1 MFNLALILDSTTNF
15 AVYAIM
21 NRRFRVTLCALLHC
35 QCDSHAGERNQR
47 ARLSSAAVTASG
59 ATRSS
64 RLLAAASGAASSPSM
79 PARSPNV
86 YTFHSHAGHPHGAPH
101 PAGHYARASGGGGAG
116 ASQSG
121 PKNSAGA
128 ASALRSQSIPN
139 ESSNSAH
146 RTAAAS
152 CGERRRGS
160 ADTANGGRC
169 SLIGGL
175 ETIEEVRSVE
185 LDSCA
190 CSISHAAD
198 SHSPIECEL
207 VSY

>member
-47 ARLSSAAVTASG
+47 ARLSSAAVTASA

-64 RLLAAASGAASSPSM
+64 RILATASGAGSPSSM
-79 PARSPNV
+79 PARSLHAHM
-86 YTFHSHAGHPHGAPH
+86 FHAGHPH
-101 PAGHYARASGGGGAG
+101 PAGLYARASGGGGAG
-116 ASQSG
+116 ASQSR
-121 PKNSAGA
+121 PKNVTGA

-139 ESSNSAH
+139 ESSNSSD

-152 CGERRRGS
+152 CGELRRGS
-160 ADTANGGRC
+160 ADIVNGRRC
-169 SLIGGL
+169 SLFGGL
-175 ETIEEVRSVE
+175 DTIEEVRSVE

-190 CSISHAAD
+190 CSSSHAAD

-207 VSY
+207 VIY